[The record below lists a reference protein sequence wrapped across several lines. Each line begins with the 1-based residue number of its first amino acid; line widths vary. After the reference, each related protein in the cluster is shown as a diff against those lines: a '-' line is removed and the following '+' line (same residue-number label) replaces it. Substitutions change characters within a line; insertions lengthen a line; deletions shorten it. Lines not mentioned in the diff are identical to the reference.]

1 MLPRLSGSG
10 HRQHH
15 SKSNAPRTIRSGHPA
30 DKDEGRRGTGLSR
43 TEWKGIAV
51 VRGLL
56 IIDIQNDYFPGGA
69 MPLVGPEAA
78 ADVAGALLEQFRQ
91 DGEPVIHIQH
101 VWDEESA
108 TFMRP
113 GTPGVEIHASVR
125 PRPGEPVIVKAYPNS
140 FRETSLGETL
150 TAGGIDELV
159 VAGMMT
165 SMCVDATV
173 RAAND
178 LGYQVTVV
186 ADACAAPDLEFDGR
200 QVPGADVHAA
210 FLAALS
216 DGYANVIKAK
226 ELTG

>member
-1 MLPRLSGSG
+1 M
-10 HRQHH
+10 
-15 SKSNAPRTIRSGHPA
+15 A
-30 DKDEGRRGTGLSR
+30 
-43 TEWKGIAV
+43 
-51 VRGLL
+51 RGLL

-69 MPLVGPEAA
+69 MPLVGPEDASVVAA
-78 ADVAGALLEQFRQ
+78 ALLERFRE

-101 VWDEESA
+101 IWDDEAA

-113 GTPGVEIHASVR
+113 GTSGVQIHTSVT
-125 PRPGEPVIVKAYPNS
+125 PAEGESVISKAYPNS
-140 FRETSLGETL
+140 FRETSLEETL
-150 TAGGIDELV
+150 KSRGIDELV

-200 QVPGADVHAA
+200 LVPGSDVHAA

-216 DGYANVIKAK
+216 DSYATVLKLKDLA
-226 ELTG
+226 G

>member
-1 MLPRLSGSG
+1 V
-10 HRQHH
+10 
-15 SKSNAPRTIRSGHPA
+15 A
-30 DKDEGRRGTGLSR
+30 
-43 TEWKGIAV
+43 
-51 VRGLL
+51 RGLL

-69 MPLVGPEAA
+69 MPLVGPEDAA
-78 ADVAGALLEQFRQ
+78 AAASLLLEQFRR

-101 VWDEESA
+101 IWDGDEA

-113 GTPGVEIHASVR
+113 GTPGVEIHPSVTPAS
-125 PRPGEPVIVKAYPNS
+125 GEKLITKAYPNS
-140 FRETSLGETL
+140 FRETSLEQTL
-150 TAGGIDELV
+150 TSLGVKDLV

-178 LGYQVTVV
+178 LGYQVTVA

-200 QVPGADVHAA
+200 TVSGSDVHTA

-216 DGYANVIKAK
+216 DGYATVVKVKDLA
-226 ELTG
+226 G